1 MIPTQKQDETF
12 IIDGRCF
19 QILRERTRL
28 DNVRRGG
35 SGRHS
40 LYSTKSGG
48 DRALKKTRW
57 LRYLSSLVLFC
68 TLTAAGA
75 ADLGLAKEKRSD
87 YAVQTG
93 IELLLDKPEMLKGKK
108 VGLIT
113 NPTGVTEDLTH
124 DVDAL
129 LARKVNLV
137 AVYGPEHG
145 IRGTEQA
152 GSVPGTYEDPKTG
165 LPFYNL
171 YGKTPQEI
179 APLFRDVDVI
189 LFDIQ
194 DVGSRFYTYISTMA
208 YAMKAAALEDK
219 PFIVLDRP
227 NPIGGEKV
235 EGPVLDPAYE
245 SFVGIYPIPVRH
257 GMTVGELAV
266 LFNEQFLVKEL
277 GKKADLQIVQMKGWK
292 RDMQYDETGLAWV
305 LPSPNMPT
313 PDTALVYPGNCLFE
327 GTNLSE
333 GRGTTRPFELIGA
346 PYINGWEIAE
356 RMNRLNLPGV
366 AFREAYFNPT
376 FSKHAGINVG
386 GLQIYVTDREKYD
399 PIRTALTIF
408 VELKELYP
416 DDFDWRSDNWIDK
429 LMGTDKVRKAI
440 DEGASVDDIIAD
452 WQDELN
458 AFKQLRKSY
467 LLYH

>member
-1 MIPTQKQDETF
+1 M
-12 IIDGRCF
+12 
-19 QILRERTRL
+19 
-28 DNVRRGG
+28 
-35 SGRHS
+35 
-40 LYSTKSGG
+40 
-48 DRALKKTRW
+48 KKTRW
-57 LRYLSSLVLFC
+57 IRKLSILALLC

-75 ADLGLAKEKRSD
+75 ADLGVAKEKKRGSV
-87 YAVQTG
+87 VQTG
-93 IELLLDKPEMLKGKK
+93 IERLLENPKMLNGKK

-113 NPTGVTEDLTH
+113 NPTGVTADLTH

-129 LARKVNLV
+129 LEKNIDLV

-152 GSVPGTYEDPKTG
+152 GSAPGTYEDPKTG

-171 YGKTPQEI
+171 YGKTPEEI
-179 APLFRDVDVI
+179 APMFRDADVI

-235 EGPVLDPAYE
+235 EGPVLDPDYQ

-257 GMTVGELAV
+257 GMTVGELAT
-266 LFNEQFLVKEL
+266 LFNEQFLEKEL
-277 GKKADLQIVQMKGWK
+277 GKKVDLQVVQMKGWK
-292 RDMQYDETGLAWV
+292 RNMLFDETGLPWV

-313 PDTALVYPGNCLFE
+313 PDTALAYPGNCLFE

-346 PYINGWEIAE
+346 PYIKGWEIAD
-356 RMNRLNLPGV
+356 RMNRLDLPGV
-366 AFREAYFNPT
+366 SFREAYFNPT
-376 FSKHAGINVG
+376 FSKHAGQNVG
-386 GLQIYVTDREKYD
+386 GLQLYVTDPDKYD
-399 PIRTALTIF
+399 PIRTALSIM
-408 VELKELYP
+408 VELKKLYP
-416 DDFDWRSDNWIDK
+416 NDFAWRNDNWIDK
-429 LMGTDKVRKAI
+429 LMGTDEVRKAI
-440 DEGASVDDIIAD
+440 DDGASVDKIIAK
-452 WQDELN
+452 WQKELK
-458 AFKQLRKSY
+458 AFKQLRESY
-467 LLYH
+467 LLYR